1 MADDRRGR
9 DEQADREERRQRERD
24 VAEELERGDEPEP
37 PVDATDLDDLET
49 ELEAV
54 EFPATGAEVV
64 AAVGDRELETD
75 DGSRAVADLI
85 ADTDAEVFDAPAL
98 VRTRVERP
106 TVAAAMKRI
115 AEASATLPNATLDGS
130 RREAYETTLREL
142 QAIDEDDDDE
152 GVRVV
157 GDWIVERIRER
168 EALPKSRDVRRRAA
182 KFCRANGYEI
192 RVDDWLG
199 V

>member
-1 MADDRRGR
+1 MADDKSGR
-9 DEQADREERRQRERD
+9 DKKANDQERRRRERD

-37 PVDATDLDDLET
+37 PADETDLDDLEA
-49 ELEAV
+49 ELDAV

-64 AAVGDRELETD
+64 AAVGDRELD
-75 DGSRAVADLI
+75 AGDGYAVEDLI
-85 ADTDAEVFDAPAL
+85 ADTDAEVFDAPTA

-115 AEASATLPNATLDGS
+115 AEASAPLQGVTLRGS
-130 RREAYETTLREL
+130 QREAYETTLREL
-142 QAIDEDDDDE
+142 QAIDADDDDE

-157 GDWIVERIRER
+157 GDWIVEQIREKG
-168 EALPKSRDVRRRAA
+168 ALPKSRAVRRRAA

-199 V
+199 I